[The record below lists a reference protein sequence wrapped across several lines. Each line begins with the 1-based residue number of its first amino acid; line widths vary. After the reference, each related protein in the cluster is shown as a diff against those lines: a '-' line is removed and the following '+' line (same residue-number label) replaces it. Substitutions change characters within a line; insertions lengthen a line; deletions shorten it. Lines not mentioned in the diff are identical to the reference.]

1 MNLATRAAAAIGAA
15 LLILP
20 VWSASA
26 LPARATVLHATLA
39 PSGDADG
46 SGMAMVTLRPVVRR
60 VCATISWSDIDKP
73 TAAHIHRRSDGQVVV
88 DLTGAVTGGAKCS
101 TVSRRLVRRIA
112 EQPGRYYVNVHNR
125 TYPAGAVQGSLG
137 AHHM

>member
-1 MNLATRAAAAIGAA
+1 M
-15 LLILP
+15 
-20 VWSASA
+20 
-26 LPARATVLHATLA
+26 
-39 PSGDADG
+39 
-46 SGMAMVTLRPVVRR
+46 RR

-73 TAAHIHRRSDGQVVV
+73 IAAHIHRRSDGQVVV
-88 DLTGAVTGGAKCS
+88 DLTGSVTGGTKCA
-101 TVSRRLVRRIA
+101 TASRRLIRRIA

>member
-15 LLILP
+15 LLLLP
-20 VWSASA
+20 VSSAGA
-26 LPARATVLHATLA
+26 LPVRATVLHAMLA

-46 SGMAMVTLRPVVRR
+46 SGMAMVTLRPAVRR
-60 VCATISWSDIDKP
+60 VCASISWSDIDKP
-73 TAAHIHRRSDGQVVV
+73 FAAHIHRRSDGQVVV
-88 DLTGAVTGGAKCS
+88 DLTGAVTGGAKCTS
-101 TVSRRLVRRIA
+101 ASRRLIRRI
-112 EQPGRYYVNVHNR
+112 EEHPGRYYVNVHNR